1 MNRYF
6 QLFVFSSIFL
16 FYLAGCQ
23 VSEAGSPDEM
33 VVDEEELLLSEKVE
47 VVTPFV
53 DVDFNH
59 WAVEAILSLNHDGV
73 IKGYKDSKFKPD
85 EPLTEGE
92 FLLFVLSFFEAF
104 GLDEIPV
111 EPLDENRLVTLY
123 EKVDDYTFP
132 LQGFSSKEMMGEPIS
147 KNTIYETFALLYNDE
162 IKDLLNLVLE
172 SSLEKNQVTR
182 ATFIHFLYELKKNE
196 LHTLVTTEKL
206 YTLTNTYLLE
216 QKEKEEREQREREE
230 KLKREK
236 EEREQREIEEKL
248 EKERRELEEKLKK
261 EAEQQKQQN
270 DAKTKTETFGQSHS
284 AEKDEPKQVVK
295 TVSAKPNTSPTSY
308 NAGISLTDSLLPSAN
323 SKERTTDVTH
333 VMIHFMSNGLNKPND
348 PFRIQDI
355 RSLFT
360 SYGVSAH
367 YVIDRNGTVYRFVP
381 EDRVAFHAGKGSLKG
396 FPEYKD
402 KMNDYSIGIEL
413 LAIGTKQEMLSM
425 IPNFPYDS
433 IDAAHIGYT
442 DAQYASLNNLL
453 NDIYSRYPT
462 ISKSRKHVIGHDD
475 YAPGRKTDPGTL
487 FNWSRIGF

>member
-53 DVDFNH
+53 DVAFNH
-59 WAVEAILSLNHDGV
+59 WAVEAILSLNYDGL
-73 IKGYKDSKFKPD
+73 IKGYEDSSFKPD
-85 EPLTEGE
+85 EPLTEGQ
-92 FLLFVLSFFEAF
+92 FLLFVLSFFDAF
-104 GLDEIPV
+104 GLEEIPV
-111 EPLDENRLVTLY
+111 EPLDQHMLDNLY
-123 EKVDDYTFP
+123 EKVDDYNFP
-132 LQGFSSKEMMGEPIS
+132 LQGFSSKEKMEEPI
-147 KNTIYETFALLYNDE
+147 NIEAINETFALLYNDDM
-162 IKDLLNLVLE
+162 KDVLDQALA
-172 SSLEKNQVTR
+172 SSFEKNKVVTR
-182 ATFIHFLYELKKNE
+182 AAFVNFLYETKKNE
-196 LHTLVTTEKL
+196 LHTSVTTDKL
-206 YTLTNTYLLE
+206 NTLTNTYLLE
-216 QKEKEEREQREREE
+216 QKEEEEREQHEREEKLKKEQEEREQRE
-230 KLKREK
+230 LV
-236 EEREQREIEEKL
+236 
-248 EKERRELEEKLKK
+248 EKLKK
-261 EAEQQKQQN
+261 EAAQQKQQN

-284 AEKDEPKQVVK
+284 AEKEKDEPIQDVK
-295 TVSAKPNTSPTSY
+295 TVAAKPNTPPTSY
-308 NAGISLTDSLLPSAN
+308 NAGISMTDSLLPSAN
-323 SKERTTDVTH
+323 SRERTTNVTH
-333 VMIHFMSNGLNKPND
+333 VMVHFMSNGLNKPND
-348 PFRIQDI
+348 PFHIQDI

-367 YVIDRNGTVYRFVP
+367 YVIDRNGAVYRFVP
-381 EDRVAFHAGKGSLKG
+381 EDRVAFHAGKGNLKG
-396 FPEYKD
+396 FPAYKD

-433 IDAAHIGYT
+433 IDPAHIGYT

-462 ISKSRKHVIGHDD
+462 ISKSRKHVIGHDE